1 MRQYSFYSLIYI
13 LISFSF
19 IGCNKKEGEQSKTH
33 LNYLKAYNI
42 PVSEPSGL
50 DLTFTEKGFWT
61 VCDENST
68 VYKLDNWGN
77 NEKSFT
83 VRGFDLEG
91 VSVVDE
97 KTLAV
102 VLERGREIVIVDT
115 SGNELK
121 RISVSITGELNNGLE
136 GITHD
141 PVNKKFFVLNEKNP
155 CLLLTFDENLNELNR
170 DTLNFIKDASG
181 IHFDAK
187 NKLLWILSD
196 ESRCVTKCDLKG
208 SLLQK
213 YYISI
218 AQPEGLTIDAEGKKM
233 YIVSDINNSLYVFS
247 LE

>member
-1 MRQYSFYSLIYI
+1 MKYQFFYF
-13 LISFSF
+13 LISALIITFLF
-19 IGCNKKEGEQSKTH
+19 GCGKKEDQQPKTH
-33 LNYLKAYNI
+33 ISYLKAYDI
-42 PVSEPSGL
+42 PVDEPSGL
-50 DLTFTEKGFWT
+50 DLTFSERGFWS
-61 VCDENST
+61 VSDENST
-68 VYKLDNWGN
+68 VYKLDNWGKI
-77 NEKSFT
+77 EKSFK
-83 VRGFDLEG
+83 VKGVDLEG

-121 RISVSITGELNNGLE
+121 RISVSLTGELNNGLE
-136 GITHD
+136 GITYD

-196 ESRCVTKCDLKG
+196 ESGCVTKCDLRG
-208 SLLQK
+208 SPLQK